1 MQLDTS
7 WHGFWNPVGSIFQK
21 AVICTKLDWNLKMYL
36 WQNDKIKITLEINE
50 VGSDEVIQHI
60 YQTGNLFYLLYQC
73 MIYAFTSR

>member
-1 MQLDTS
+1 
-7 WHGFWNPVGSIFQK
+7 
-21 AVICTKLDWNLKMYL
+21 MYL

-60 YQTGNLFYLLYQC
+60 YRTGNLFYLLYQC